1 MTQHPV
7 VSELAKAEAAYKR
20 ALAKVADL
28 KQRRN
33 ETLAK
38 QRQLIAQETQNTND
52 TNVDIAEHFGVSEG
66 TVRNIRREA
75 AQPDPR

>member
-20 ALAKVADL
+20 AIAKATEL
-28 KQRRN
+28 KERRN
-33 ETLAK
+33 EILAK

-52 TNVDIAEHFGVSEG
+52 TNVNIAEHFGVSEG

-75 AQPDPR
+75 TQPDPH